1 MRQPQAVRHP
11 LPATEGDLPFRQMAD
26 VLRLLG
32 NANRLMIL
40 NILAQS
46 PQSVT
51 TIHQLINEHTNL
63 SQSSLSQHLALLRA
77 YKFVDFEKQGQ
88 RATYFICNDR
98 VSDLFHALESFNQA
112 DN

>member
-1 MRQPQAVRHP
+1 MRQSQAVRYP
-11 LPATEGDLPFRQMAD
+11 LPVSEGDLPFREMAD

-40 NILAQS
+40 SILAQS

-51 TIHQLINEHTNL
+51 AIHQLINEHTNL

-98 VSDLFHALESFNQA
+98 ISNLFYALESFCQSG
-112 DN
+112 D